1 MDRWTPSILTNGGKK
16 IGTKLSLG
24 EQNGELMVK
33 KVELEM
39 NAAWLG
45 VGDDVA
51 KLLVPV
57 CGWNRD

>member
-1 MDRWTPSILTNGGKK
+1 MTNGGKK

-33 KVELEM
+33 KLELEM